1 MNRAIVQRAAAWVR
15 VCAAVL
21 CGAGVWAVE
30 PASFAQPDPE
40 VDAPRRVLGAGA
52 PTTREVE
59 ARLAAL
65 DARLLREAYERLG
78 VRGEAWDEP
87 TRAFLD
93 SVASFY
99 GRATPRASAA
109 AVLEAAERAV
119 KAGCADPMVRALSL
133 CVQYEQDPSIGGHDG
148 VRIALR
154 DSVRDATKAGWA
166 SHALVRAYDALW
178 RMQKDAKDEPGQ
190 QATMADAV
198 RGFVAGSAGT
208 ENTPDLER
216 LLLRQVA
223 NRIEADWPVS
233 VVEPAARADAIK
245 SPWLREMTLGLL
257 EERKAWDARGRG
269 FADTV
274 KPEGAEAFKVHMGK
288 AAEHLR
294 AAHAL
299 DPSRPEAASRM
310 IRVVMSG
317 HAGEGQSLI
326 AWFERAIEAQADYQQ
341 AVTHTLFALRP
352 RWWGSHPAM
361 LSFGVMCAERG
372 REDSTLPMA
381 MITAVQDVIDDAGD
395 PREPFAYEGVFDTVA
410 RVLEREARKSE
421 AGGDVAG
428 ARWARS
434 GIAAAAWLDGS
445 YDAGRKVLD
454 ALGGMP
460 DRNGAE
466 MFRDSTD
473 LAEDVYAFSGAGGEQ
488 ITRAWMAAHDGN
500 AEDARAEAKA
510 ALDAIDR
517 QADPRGW
524 EATAYQRD
532 GIDLL
537 LRAGEGW
544 ADAGPVGTRPL
555 WVTRVGAWTAGEGG
569 SWTLEATG
577 KHEAAVMTVMVGPE
591 VEWKGTVRFAD
602 PASTGQ
608 AGLVY
613 HWEWWQRP
621 QARWRVFT
629 VSPATGEVRVGN
641 GFRAKAVGKVTP
653 TPDGRYDLHL
663 SAWEDRAIARVNG
676 EVVYEGPLEKDARW
690 TPGDRVGV
698 GASGVTGEVRFEGL
712 RVQVREED
720 E

>member
-1 MNRAIVQRAAAWVR
+1 MNRAIALRAAV
-15 VCAAVL
+15 
-21 CGAGVWAVE
+21 CGAVICGLGVWAGE
-30 PASFAQPDPE
+30 RAALAQPDPE

-65 DARLLREAYERLG
+65 DARLLREAYERVG
-78 VRGEAWDEP
+78 VRGEAWDEA
-87 TRAFLD
+87 TREFLD
-93 SVASFY
+93 TVASFY

-109 AVLEAAERAV
+109 EALAAAERAV
-119 KAGCADPMVRALSL
+119 KAGCTDPMVRALSL

-154 DSVRDATKAGWA
+154 ESVRDATKAGWA
-166 SHALVRAYDALW
+166 SHALLRASDALW
-178 RMQKDAKDEPGQ
+178 RMQKDAKDEAGQ

-198 RGFVAGSAGT
+198 RRFVAGSAGE

-223 NRIEADWPVS
+223 NRIEVDWPVAAL
-233 VVEPAARADAIK
+233 EPAAREGAIK
-245 SPWLREMTLGLL
+245 APWLREMTVGLI

-269 FADTV
+269 FVDTV
-274 KPEGAEAFKVHMGK
+274 KPAGAEAFKEQMGK
-288 AAEHLR
+288 AAVHFR

-317 HAGEGQSLI
+317 HAGEGETLI
-326 AWFERAIEAQADYQQ
+326 AWFERAIAAQADYQP

-352 RWWGSHPAM
+352 RWWGSHQAM
-361 LSFGVMCAERG
+361 LAFGEMCAERG
-372 REDSTLPMA
+372 REDSGLPMA
-381 MITAVQDVIDDAGD
+381 MILAVQEVIDDAGD
-395 PREPFAYEGVFDTVA
+395 PREPFTYEGVFDTVA
-410 RVLEREARKSE
+410 RVLEREALKSE
-421 AGGDVAG
+421 AAGDAPG

-454 ALGGMP
+454 ALGGTP

-473 LAEDVYAFSGAGGEQ
+473 LAEDVYAFSGTGGDQ
-488 ITRAWMAAHDGN
+488 ITRAWMAAHEGD
-500 AEDARAEAKA
+500 AENARAAAKA

-569 SWTLEATG
+569 AWTLKATG
-577 KHEAAVMTVMVGPE
+577 KHEVAVMTVMVGPE

-608 AGLVY
+608 AGLVF

-621 QARWRVFT
+621 MIRWRVFT

-641 GFRAKAVGKVTP
+641 GFLTKVVGKVTP
-653 TPDGRYDLHL
+653 TTDGRYDLHL
-663 SAWEDRAIARVNG
+663 STWEDRAIARVNG
-676 EVVYEGPLEKDARW
+676 VVVYEGPLEQVPRW

-698 GASGVTGEVRFEGL
+698 GASGVAGEVRFEGL